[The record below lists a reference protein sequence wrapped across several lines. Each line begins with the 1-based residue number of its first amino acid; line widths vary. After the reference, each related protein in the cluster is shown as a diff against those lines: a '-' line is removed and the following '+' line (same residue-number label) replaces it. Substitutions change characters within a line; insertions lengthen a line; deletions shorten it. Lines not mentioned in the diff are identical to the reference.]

1 MLWVKKRGKK
11 KKKKKQIVKES
22 LHFVIVCS
30 EYSIMSFLGVIL
42 RRDEEI

>member
-1 MLWVKKRGKK
+1 MSKEERKK
-11 KKKKKQIVKES
+11 KEEKKQTVKES